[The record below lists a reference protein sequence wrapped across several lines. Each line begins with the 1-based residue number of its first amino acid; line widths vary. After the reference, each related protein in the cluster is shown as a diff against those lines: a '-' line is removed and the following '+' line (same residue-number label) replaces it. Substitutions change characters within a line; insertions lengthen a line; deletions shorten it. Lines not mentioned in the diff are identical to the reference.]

1 MCGSRSCAHL
11 AEGKRLTANPALGR
25 CLGGAVHSTALLE
38 SAVAA
43 SALYNE
49 VVMMEACE
57 ALGLA
62 SEPRTVT
69 ATDDDGKAKH
79 ERS

>member
-1 MCGSRSCAHL
+1 M
-11 AEGKRLTANPALGR
+11 
-25 CLGGAVHSTALLE
+25 HSTALLE

-57 ALGLA
+57 ALGPA
-62 SEPRTVT
+62 SEPRAVT
-69 ATDDDGKAKH
+69 AGRRPVVEVAGVPH
-79 ERS
+79 ELIR